1 MTTRTQARLETCA
14 MCQKFKAREKTRVEP
29 KNGLLFSL
37 DKKSVTVA
45 SQSHRLDFNRS
56 LGNV

>member
-1 MTTRTQARLETCA
+1 MTTRTQARLETL
-14 MCQKFKAREKTRVEP
+14 CQKFKAREKTRVEP